1 MSCLRRGNLSGHQ
14 KNGYRLTSAV
24 ATLSLADGWQ
34 IDSMAFAM
42 MIVLS
47 SMEIIKSFE
56 LSLSVSYCSRNL
68 YSSRYIRHSIQSME
82 LCTAHG
88 ITTARWSRG
97 RLVLQPSLSWPAPLS
112 NSSFS
117 LQNDYH
123 PRQRDHPHENLPWVL
138 TL

>member
-68 YSSRYIRHSIQSME
+68 
-82 LCTAHG
+82 CTARG
-88 ITTARWSRG
+88 IFGILYSLWSYVQPTASPLPGGLEDALSCSLLCLGQLLFQIRVSRSRTTTIPVKEII
-97 RLVLQPSLSWPAPLS
+97 LMKISLGS
-112 NSSFS
+112 
-117 LQNDYH
+117 
-123 PRQRDHPHENLPWVL
+123 
-138 TL
+138 